1 MFFIARLSN
10 EHASL
15 PFSEL
20 KAIIESEPIDMRI
33 VDKIDEYVVLRGD
46 KSALRVLMKRAALVK
61 EYGLLLTIASAN
73 EMERIKESV
82 DSYLENSCI
91 DIEFIRGF
99 GPEFAD
105 YVKNLYRATRRGETR
120 RCEKNIKIVF
130 VAGIAI
136 VYEVLAKRRMHEY
149 YGREPHRRPVYRP
162 GTMKPLLARAYVNLA
177 RVSSLKKETVVDPFC
192 GVGGFVIEAC
202 WMGLHCVCI
211 DIDKRMIEGA
221 RANSYGY
228 ECDNVIELI
237 HGDAALLPLRSL
249 SVDGIATDPPYGRQS
264 VPRGYTLPMLLCRF
278 IDMAREI
285 LRSKRFMVFAAPITL
300 DNIITSKLREADFKV
315 IEKHLDWVHG
325 ALTRVIYVV
334 QAQ

>member
-1 MFFIARLSN
+1 MFFIVRLSN

-33 VDKIDEYVVLRGD
+33 ADKIDEYVVLQGD
-46 KSALRVLMKRAALVK
+46 KSALQVLMKRAALVK
-61 EYGLLLTIASAN
+61 EYGLLLTIVAAN
-73 EMERIKESV
+73 EMERIKEIA

-91 DIEFIRGF
+91 DIEFVRGF
-99 GPEFAD
+99 GPELAD
-105 YVKNLYRATRRGETR
+105 YVRNHYRAIRHSETK
-120 RCEKNIKIVF
+120 RCERNIKIVF

-136 VYEVLAKRRMHEY
+136 AYEVLAKRRMREY

-177 RVSSLKKETVVDPFC
+177 RVSSLKKETVADPFC
-192 GVGGFVIEAC
+192 GVGGFAIEAC
-202 WMGLHCVCI
+202 WMGLHCICI

-221 RANSYGY
+221 HTNSYGY

-237 HGDAALLPLRSL
+237 HGDAALSPLRGL

-264 VPRGYTLPMLLCRF
+264 VPRGYTLPTLLSRF
-278 IDMAREI
+278 IDTAREI

-300 DNIITSKLREADFKV
+300 DSVIASKLREVDFKV
-315 IEKHLDWVHG
+315 VEKHLDWVHG

-334 QAQ
+334 QAR